1 MDDRFK
7 ELKSDPRYLEMPQ
20 KKKKVTIDKNR
31 FSKVFD
37 KKSEFNTIGKFD
49 KTGKKINQKDKMMDK
64 YYKVEEEDDDKG
76 KKFYDEE
83 GNFNWEGQ
91 SSSSSSDDSEAPA
104 TKRVKKNP

>member
-20 KKKKVTIDKNR
+20 KAKKVKIDKAR
-31 FSKVFD
+31 FGKVFD

-49 KTGKKINQKDKMMDK
+49 KTGKRVDQKDKMMDK
-64 YYKVEEEDDDKG
+64 YYQLGEDDAEG

-83 GNFNWEGQ
+83 GNFNWDQQ
-91 SSSSSSDDSEAPA
+91 SSSSSSSSDGSEIPA
-104 TKRVKKNP
+104 